1 MSEDQLVAR
10 IAKNAREEIRVAL
23 RHYKGHSFIDLRVH
37 ARGADG
43 EMVPTGKGITI
54 KPDALPRLRQALA
67 EADSVARAAGLVGDG
82 AA

>member
-1 MSEDQLVAR
+1 MSEDRLVAR

-43 EMVPTGKGITI
+43 EMVPTAKGLTV
-54 KPDALPRLRQALA
+54 KPEALPQLRQALV
-67 EADSVARAAGLVGDG
+67 EADGIARAAGLVGDG
-82 AA
+82 ET